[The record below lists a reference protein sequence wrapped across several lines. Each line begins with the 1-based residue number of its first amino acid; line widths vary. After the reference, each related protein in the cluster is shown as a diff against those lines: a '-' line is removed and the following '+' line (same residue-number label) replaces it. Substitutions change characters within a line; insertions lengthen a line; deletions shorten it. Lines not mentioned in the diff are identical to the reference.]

1 MRMIIAILMLVYSV
15 AGSAETFAETFD
27 ESLDCLAKNIYF
39 EARNQSVKGQ
49 YAVGLVTLNRTKSQ
63 RYPNTI
69 CKVVWQKSQFSW
81 TSDGKP
87 DNPKNNVAWLI
98 ALSIANDLLTG
109 KHRDHTKGAIYY
121 HADYVKPDWAS
132 SFKLLTKIDNHVFYR

>member
-1 MRMIIAILMLVYSV
+1 MRIIIISIMIGYSV
-15 AGSAETFAETFD
+15 AGNAETFD